1 MTYVRFKDKSAGW
14 RHYAFTTSF
23 GSCPYMDDPYMALFV
38 QDMTLRPSCYKCAA
52 RDGRSGSDLT
62 LADLWNVAEV
72 VPEMNDD
79 RGVSLVCVNS
89 DKGRYAF
96 ESVRNCLDVKP
107 VKYEYAIRNNG
118 GFAEHVMMPERRA
131 EFFTGIHAAKD
142 LHAYM
147 SGFVVRKSLPVRAY
161 KTARRLLVK
170 LKRMILK

>member
-1 MTYVRFKDKSAGW
+1 MK
-14 RHYAFTTSF
+14 
-23 GSCPYMDDPYMALFV
+23 DPYMALFA
-38 QDMTLRPSCYKCAA
+38 QNMTIRPSCYSCPV
-52 RDGRSGSDLT
+52 RNGRSGSDLT

-89 DKGRYAF
+89 EKGRDAF
-96 ESVRNCLDVKP
+96 ESVRSCLDVKP
-107 VKYEYAIRNNG
+107 VVHELAIKNNG
-118 GFAEHVMMPERRA
+118 GFAEQVQMPERRA
-131 EFFTGIHAAKD
+131 EFFIGMHSAKD